1 MRVNQTVAIALAAVS
16 IALACS
22 SAARAEENGPG
33 TDAVFGKT
41 VPTEVMDMQRGK
53 AVITTMD
60 VDGTV
65 SDNAALNNV
74 TGSNFVT
81 SGSFA
86 NASGMSTIIQNS
98 GNNVLIQNA
107 TILQLDVR

>member
-1 MRVNQTVAIALAAVS
+1 MRVNQAVAVALAAVS

-33 TDAVFGKT
+33 ADAVFGRT
-41 VPTEVMDMQRGK
+41 VPAEVMDLQRGK

-74 TGSNFVT
+74 TGTNVVT

-86 NASGMSTIIQNS
+86 NASGMSTVIQNS

-107 TILQLDVR
+107 TILQLDLR